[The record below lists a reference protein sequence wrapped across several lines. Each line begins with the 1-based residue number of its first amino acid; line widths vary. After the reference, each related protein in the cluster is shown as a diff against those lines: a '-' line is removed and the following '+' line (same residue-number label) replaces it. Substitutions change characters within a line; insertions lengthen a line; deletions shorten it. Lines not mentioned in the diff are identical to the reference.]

1 MELLLSTLCQII
13 NSTWGIAIISGI
25 IATFLWWL
33 ITNVFFAANIKIS
46 DLQVYI
52 GEKNLHDYYLIIQNH
67 SIFRTIY
74 DIECYCI
81 FKDNNKELVYIKE
94 SKLYKFTALGP
105 RPSWLR
111 DVCNLDFGK
120 NSTMFQETE
129 REVTNAIPHES
140 YILLN
145 SQILKAKKGVEV
157 AFNQPL
163 NTNQSLTHEDFE
175 YQFRYD
181 VIHTLFVV
189 IKTKSPFGTSR
200 TISKNLICDLSLLD
214 KKFNKIT
221 EKKRKKISGF
231 LRIES

>member
-1 MELLLSTLCQII
+1 MELLLSALCHII

-33 ITNVFFAANIKIS
+33 ITYVFFAANIKIS

-52 GEKNLHDYYLIIQNH
+52 GENNLHDYYLIIHNH

-105 RPSWLR
+105 RPSGLKVLWNTYLNNQYR
-111 DVCNLDFGK
+111 FHK
-120 NSTMFQETE
+120 TK
-129 REVTNAIPHES
+129 RKITNDIPHES
-140 YILLN
+140 FILLN

-157 AFNQPL
+157 AFNKPL
-163 NTNQSLTHEDFE
+163 NTNKSLTQENFE
-175 YQFRYD
+175 YLFRYD
-181 VIHTLFVV
+181 IIHTLFVV
-189 IKTKSPFGTSR
+189 VKTKSPFGTSR
-200 TISKNLICDLSLLD
+200 TISKNLACDLSLLD
-214 KKFNKIT
+214 KEFNNMT
-221 EKKRKKISGF
+221 EQERDTIIQF
-231 LRIES
+231 LRINS

>member
-1 MELLLSTLCQII
+1 MEHLLSTLCHII
-13 NSTWGIAIISGI
+13 NSTWGVAIISGI

-52 GEKNLHDYYLIIQNH
+52 GEKKLHDYYLIIQNRC
-67 SIFRTIY
+67 IFRTIY

-105 RPSWLR
+105 RPSWLKEMW
-111 DVCNLDFGK
+111 NLPFGK
-120 NSTMFQETE
+120 RSTKFHETE
-129 REVTNAIPHES
+129 SEITNEIPHES

-145 SQILKAKKGVEV
+145 SQILKAKEGLTV

-163 NTNQSLTHEDFE
+163 NTNKSLTQEDFE

-181 VIHTLFVV
+181 IIHTLFVV

-200 TISKNLICDLSLLD
+200 TISRNLVCDLSLLD
-214 KKFNKIT
+214 KRFNKIT
-221 EKKRKKISGF
+221 EHKRKKIRSF
-231 LRIES
+231 LRIDS

>member
-1 MELLLSTLCQII
+1 MELLLSALCHII

-33 ITNVFFAANIKIS
+33 ITYVFFAANIKIS

-52 GEKNLHDYYLIIQNH
+52 GKNNLHDYYLIIHNH

-105 RPSWLR
+105 RPSWLKE
-111 DVCNLDFGK
+111 VWNLDFGK
-120 NSTMFQETE
+120 NSTMFHETE
-129 REVTNAIPHES
+129 REVTNEIPHES
-140 YILLN
+140 FILLN
-145 SQILKAKKGVEV
+145 SQILKAKEGVEV

-163 NTNQSLTHEDFE
+163 NTNKSLTQENFE
-175 YQFRYD
+175 YLFRYD
-181 VIHTLFVV
+181 IIHTLFVV
-189 IKTKSPFGTSR
+189 VKTKSPFGTSR
-200 TISKNLICDLSLLD
+200 TISKNLACDLSLLD
-214 KKFNKIT
+214 KEFDKIT
-221 EKKRKKISGF
+221 EDKRKKIRSF
-231 LRIES
+231 LRIDS